1 MSTLSVILP
10 LQTTMESLLLD
21 VEQNVLGAKLGAVTD
36 VAISL
41 AAACVAISM
50 IGIGSK
56 FLDGNGFKFK
66 EFVRPLLIFVVV
78 CSFSTVVL
86 GPIRGIAGVYNTR
99 LAASMG
105 TSVEEFKE
113 LFRARAEEMCHEQ
126 FGSDGDTEHFAHEED
141 DGWLAEKLKN
151 IGNSVVGAFFGIR
164 EAVNLGAASL
174 FSGILFFFLNM
185 YASIMIIISSM
196 YLTVMAL
203 IGPFTFAIAILPAFP
218 GGIKLWVERYI
229 QYTLWQPLVYIIMYI
244 GTEIMIQG
252 NQAPSWGGFWTWL
265 FMCIAIFTMIKQ
277 VPGIAAFIIESAG
290 TEALAN
296 QLSGVGGQALQK
308 AGSASMIMR

>member
-1 MSTLSVILP
+1 MPTLSAIMP
-10 LQTTMESLLLD
+10 LQATMESLLLD
-21 VEQNVLGAKLGAVTD
+21 VEQNVLGAKLGPVTD

-41 AAACVAISM
+41 AAACVAIAM

-66 EFVRPLLIFVVV
+66 EFARPLVIFVVV

-86 GPIRGIAGVYNTR
+86 GPVRGIAGVYNTR
-99 LAASMG
+99 LAASVG

-113 LFRARAEEMCHEQ
+113 LFRTRAEEMCHEQ
-126 FGSDGDTEHFAHEED
+126 FGSDGDTEYFEHED
-141 DGWLAEKLKN
+141 DDWWITRQIKN
-151 IGNSVVGAFFGIR
+151 IGNSIVGAFFDIR
-164 EAVNLGAASL
+164 EAINLGIGTL
-174 FSGILFFFLNM
+174 ISGIMFFFLNM
-185 YASIMIIISSM
+185 YSSIMIIISTM

-218 GGIKLWVERYI
+218 GGIKLWIERYI
-229 QYTLWQPLVYIIMYI
+229 QYTLWQPLVYIIMYL
-244 GTEIMIQG
+244 GTEIMILG
-252 NQAPSWGGFWTWL
+252 NQGASWGGFWTWF

-296 QLSGVGGQALQK
+296 QLSGLGGQALQK
-308 AGSASMIMR
+308 AGSASMIVR